1 MYLLKLIIYDS
12 DSDGIFDNLDN
23 CISLPET
30 YNNFQ
35 DEDGCPD
42 FIAQTDS
49 DYDSILDIYDDCK
62 YAVETY
68 NNFQDEDGCPDTI
81 YDQKFSVGF

>member
-1 MYLLKLIIYDS
+1 MAL
-12 DSDGIFDNLDN
+12 FDNLDN

-42 FIAQTDS
+42 FIPQTDS
-49 DYDSILDIYDDCK
+49 DYDSILDILMI
-62 YAVETY
+62 V
-68 NNFQDEDGCPDTI
+68 NMP
-81 YDQKFSVGF
+81 